1 MPFSHNRLKSTTGI
15 YRYTAVSVSQVNK
28 YTLTYRFLNG
38 NVHGCVFAK
47 NRPVSL
53 NWSDYNSIMR
63 SHLLKCPHKISKQ
76 ARNNKKYVYK
86 GPYGPTILLL
96 QDARDRYYVQMYN
109 MLELVPSRLPRD
121 QIECSTVEAFKNC
134 KNVWNV
140 DQNEK

>member
-1 MPFSHNRLKSTTGI
+1 MTFNQTQMTGVNAI
-15 YRYTAVSVSQVNK
+15 AFAVSLAFCK
-28 YTLTYRFLNG
+28 KPAYLHY
-38 NVHGCVFAK
+38 
-47 NRPVSL
+47 
-53 NWSDYNSIMR
+53 DNSIMR
-63 SHLLKCPHKISKQ
+63 LHLLKCLHKISKQ
-76 ARNNKKYVYK
+76 ARNNKKYFYK

>member
-1 MPFSHNRLKSTTGI
+1 MTVIFI
-15 YRYTAVSVSQVNK
+15 VFYMVS
-28 YTLTYRFLNG
+28 
-38 NVHGCVFAK
+38 
-47 NRPVSL
+47 P
-53 NWSDYNSIMR
+53 
-63 SHLLKCPHKISKQ
+63 Q
-76 ARNNKKYVYK
+76 ARNNKKYFCK